1 MKKVLSAVLVL
12 ALVLVFAQFTLAQE
26 TDTKAK
32 TAKKQAQKPGAI
44 VVETISATATVDA
57 VDAAKRKVTLK
68 FADGKTQTLK
78 LGPEVKNFD
87 QIKVGDQVKTTFA
100 ESVAV
105 FVRKSDEKPSA
116 DEIQTI
122 QVAPKG
128 AKPGVV
134 MTDTFEVTAKV
145 EAIDYTKR
153 TVTLKGP
160 EGNLKT
166 FPVDKSVKKFKN
178 VKVGDE
184 VVVRVTDAM
193 AITVETPA
201 K

>member
-12 ALVLVFAQFTLAQE
+12 ALVVVFAQFVPAQ
-26 TDTKAK
+26 DAGTKAQ
-32 TAKKQAQKPGAI
+32 AVKKKAQKPGVVA
-44 VVETISATATVDA
+44 VETISTTATVDT

-68 FADGKTQTLK
+68 FADGKTQTYK
-78 LGPEVKNFD
+78 MGPEVKNFD
-87 QIKVGDQVKTTFA
+87 QIKVGDQVKATYA

-116 DEIQTI
+116 DEVQTI
-122 QVAPKG
+122 QLAPKG
-128 AKPGVV
+128 AKPGVL

-145 EAIDYTKR
+145 EAIDYKKR

-166 FPVDKSVKKFKN
+166 VPVDKGVKNFKN

-184 VVVRVTDAM
+184 VVMKITEAM
-193 AITVETPA
+193 AIYVEKP
-201 K
+201 

>member
-12 ALVLVFAQFTLAQE
+12 VMVVVFAQLVMAQE

-32 TAKKQAQKPGAI
+32 TAKKTAQKPGAVI
-44 VVETISATATVDA
+44 VETVSTTATVNAIDT
-57 VDAAKRKVTLK
+57 AKRMVTLK
-68 FADGKTQTLK
+68 FTDGKTQTFK

-87 QIKVGDQVKTTFA
+87 QIKVGDQVKTTYA
-100 ESVAV
+100 ESIAV

-128 AKPGVV
+128 AKPGVL

-145 EAIDYTKR
+145 EKIDHKKR
-153 TVTLKGP
+153 TITLKGP
-160 EGNLKT
+160 DGNQKT
-166 FPVDKSVKKFKN
+166 FPVDKSVKNFKN
-178 VKVGDE
+178 IKTGDE
-184 VVVRVTDAM
+184 VVMKITDAM
-193 AITVETPA
+193 AIYVEKP
-201 K
+201 